1 MRRVLLLLVLLSA
14 AGFVALR
21 LREQAAPAAAGDPPT
36 WPPIPPR
43 PDPAIVA
50 AATTDHTADVDHT
63 SATDHTTA
71 VDRRAP
77 VVAATWKPLN
87 ADGTMPDG
95 YPIKA
100 KNQSMI
106 FHVPGGRFYD
116 RTRPE
121 RCYATEDAAAADGFR
136 RSKT

>member
-14 AGFVALR
+14 AGFIAIRFRERTAPVAAS
-21 LREQAAPAAAGDPPT
+21 EPT
-36 WPPIPPR
+36 WPPITRRPEPPPVGAVTER
-43 PDPAIVA
+43 PADGAVSTPAPA
-50 AATTDHTADVDHT
+50 
-63 SATDHTTA
+63 
-71 VDRRAP
+71 
-77 VVAATWKPLN
+77 WKPAN

-116 RTRPE
+116 RTRAE
-121 RCYATEDAAAADGFR
+121 RCYATEAAAIADGFR

>member
-14 AGFVALR
+14 AGFVAIR
-21 LREQAAPAAAGDPPT
+21 LRERAAPVAANRPPT
-36 WPPIPPR
+36 WPPIAPR
-43 PDPAIVA
+43 HDP
-50 AATTDHTADVDHT
+50 T
-63 SATDHTTA
+63 SDDGAESW
-71 VDRRAP
+71 RP
-77 VVAATWKPLN
+77 VN

-106 FHVPGGRFYD
+106 FHVPSGRFYD

-121 RCYATEDAAAADGFR
+121 RCYATEAAAIADGYR
-136 RSKT
+136 RSKS

>member
-14 AGFVALR
+14 AGFIAIRFRERVTPVAAS
-21 LREQAAPAAAGDPPT
+21 EPT
-36 WPPIPPR
+36 WPPITRRPEPP
-43 PDPAIVA
+43 PPVGAVTQHVADGATPAP
-50 AATTDHTADVDHT
+50 
-63 SATDHTTA
+63 
-71 VDRRAP
+71 AP
-77 VVAATWKPLN
+77 AWKPAN

-121 RCYATEDAAAADGFR
+121 RCYATEAAAVADGFR

>member
-1 MRRVLLLLVLLSA
+1 MRRILLLLVLLIA
-14 AGFVALR
+14 AGFVAMR
-21 LREQAAPAAAGDPPT
+21 LRERTAPVGPSKPT
-36 WPPIPPR
+36 WPPITPR
-43 PDPAIVA
+43 AEPAPMGAVTEHPTVDAAPAPDA
-50 AATTDHTADVDHT
+50 A
-63 SATDHTTA
+63 
-71 VDRRAP
+71 
-77 VVAATWKPLN
+77 WKPAN

-95 YPIKA
+95 HPIKA

-121 RCYATEDAAAADGFR
+121 RCYATEAAAIADGFR

>member
-21 LREQAAPAAAGDPPT
+21 LREQAAPAATGDAPT

-43 PDPAIVA
+43 PDPAPVA
-50 AATTDHTADVDHT
+50 AAVTDLTADVDQP
-63 SATDHTTA
+63 
-71 VDRRAP
+71 AP
-77 VVAATWKPLN
+77 VAAATWKPLN

>member
-1 MRRVLLLLVLLSA
+1 MRRVLLLLVLLGA

-21 LREQAAPAAAGDPPT
+21 LREQTAPAAVGDPPT

-43 PDPAIVA
+43 PDTAPVA
-50 AATTDHTADVDHT
+50 AAATDHTA
-63 SATDHTTA
+63 A
-71 VDRRAP
+71 VDRPAP
-77 VVAATWKPLN
+77 VVAAAWKPLN